1 MCISHENVLR
11 LAQTDPH
18 ICSCLF
24 CVAVVFIFVLCVG
37 IIAQNYPKKSALS
50 IHEPS
55 GDAILV
61 NGAYHD
67 CNLQSLEL
75 TPPGSSANFTM
86 DFSEIRKLTQN
97 CGQVDNVFNTPYP
110 PLTAAAQ
117 NVSVGFPTPNNNPQL
132 IGRSYDII
140 CKFPVIGSSGSSASH
155 VCAAAGSTA
164 RDTAQG
170 QRTDLP
176 DKFMKASVPPMFRP
190 PLATTSHGAPSED
203 VENKATQMQIA
214 TAAESNLLPNSANY
228 RSRSAQTAY
237 STIPHSQA
245 PNDSSQL
252 IAAAYGDGF
261 EPDIRRAERHSPR
274 AHQPL
279 YMYRASCDRPDDV
292 AIEMDGQLAE
302 GYQSSPM

>member
-37 IIAQNYPKKSALS
+37 VIAQNYPKKSALS

-132 IGRSYDII
+132 IGRSLLSFIRLD
-140 CKFPVIGSSGSSASH
+140 VIDQSYYHPSSG
-155 VCAAAGSTA
+155 
-164 RDTAQG
+164 
-170 QRTDLP
+170 
-176 DKFMKASVPPMFRP
+176 K
-190 PLATTSHGAPSED
+190 
-203 VENKATQMQIA
+203 
-214 TAAESNLLPNSANY
+214 
-228 RSRSAQTAY
+228 
-237 STIPHSQA
+237 
-245 PNDSSQL
+245 
-252 IAAAYGDGF
+252 
-261 EPDIRRAERHSPR
+261 
-274 AHQPL
+274 
-279 YMYRASCDRPDDV
+279 
-292 AIEMDGQLAE
+292 
-302 GYQSSPM
+302 